1 MQCSMWGKKKY
12 WSSLKWRDRHP
23 KSISFWKKLL
33 LFLPITPFF
42 CKIACGVCEE
52 RMLAGTHEKSTTMT
66 TPVTNPQHV
75 MIFRTPNNWPWG
87 PPEMKMITDSM
98 IPLLLQLDP
107 GFVRESVR
115 DFQLEQAVVAV
126 VTIVVAAAAVAGG
139 TSQFMRRRI
148 FFQSMN

>member
-1 MQCSMWGKKKY
+1 
-12 WSSLKWRDRHP
+12 
-23 KSISFWKKLL
+23 
-33 LFLPITPFF
+33 
-42 CKIACGVCEE
+42 
-52 RMLAGTHEKSTTMT
+52 
-66 TPVTNPQHV
+66 
-75 MIFRTPNNWPWG
+75 
-87 PPEMKMITDSM
+87 MKMITDSM